1 MQPGGPKVSR
11 PGGRRLP
18 FAERSDQLSRPT
30 LEPPTQPVKL
40 DVMLVAQRDRPVVVG
55 AQPQADIVAWVV
67 GFAGGFAAGNRAPL
81 PSDPLQVIRV
91 FVGHYWPPTVNLL
104 RA

>member
-1 MQPGGPKVSR
+1 
-11 PGGRRLP
+11 
-18 FAERSDQLSRPT
+18 
-30 LEPPTQPVKL
+30 
-40 DVMLVAQRDRPVVVG
+40 
-55 AQPQADIVAWVV
+55 V